1 MEIHHLKQLITISQC
16 GSINRASQKLF
27 ISQPSLNNIVKRCER
42 ELGFVIFLRT
52 PKGIKLTENGEK
64 FIESARNIMTEYKKI
79 EDLSSK
85 CGIQSIS
92 VSFIYLSYFLEA
104 FLKFQEQG
112 YLFSNMLRRTEPAE
126 IINDV
131 ISQGVH
137 IGILPINQLDLISFA
152 EKIKQYKLR
161 YFKLFESVQ
170 TYVIVGRKHPLAG
183 KRRISISEM
192 LAYPLT
198 YYTALPE
205 ASKLRQIYD
214 FNISLKVQNRDEL
227 FLALKNNKCFSLLTL
242 TPDSKNPEFCYI
254 PLIDDEF
261 KMNICVIFQ
270 SGTAFTAQEIELI
283 EFLKNTV
290 HVKTTDSDKF

>member
-85 CGIQSIS
+85 CGIQLIS
-92 VSFIYLSYFLEA
+92 VSFIYLSYILEA

-137 IGILPINQLDLISFA
+137 IGILPINPIRFNQL
-152 EKIKQYKLR
+152 R
-161 YFKLFESVQ
+161 
-170 TYVIVGRKHPLAG
+170 RK
-183 KRRISISEM
+183 
-192 LAYPLT
+192 
-198 YYTALPE
+198 
-205 ASKLRQIYD
+205 
-214 FNISLKVQNRDEL
+214 
-227 FLALKNNKCFSLLTL
+227 NKA
-242 TPDSKNPEFCYI
+242 I
-254 PLIDDEF
+254 
-261 KMNICVIFQ
+261 
-270 SGTAFTAQEIELI
+270 
-283 EFLKNTV
+283 
-290 HVKTTDSDKF
+290 